1 MTEIIDKD
9 ESYAIIGAC
18 MEVYNQMGFGFLE
31 AVYQECLEMEFADR
45 RIPFKPQQQL
55 DLRYKHRP
63 LKAAYIPDF
72 LCYDRIIVEIKG
84 IRELTDVHR
93 SQVLNYLKGT
103 GLKLGLL
110 VNFGHPTKLQYERFV
125 F

>member
-18 MEVYNQMGFGFLE
+18 MEVYNQMGFGFLG
-31 AVYQECLEMEFADR
+31 AVYQECLAMEFADR
-45 RIPFKPQQQL
+45 RIPFQTKLRL
-55 DLRYKHRP
+55 DLRYKQRP

-72 LCYDRIIVEIKG
+72 LCYGRIIVEIKG
-84 IRELTDVHR
+84 IRELTNAHR
-93 SQVLNYLKGT
+93 AQVLNYLKGT

-110 VNFGHPTKLQYERFV
+110 VNFGHPTKLQYERIV